1 MHCFFDEIQA
11 APGWEPFVDRL
22 LRTERCQVHLTGSSA
37 QLLSREIATQMRGRA
52 LSWEIFPFSF
62 REYLDY
68 RGIDGAGDLS
78 TKRRLTI
85 VKAFDE
91 YWERGGFPE
100 VAGILEWFE
109 DAYFL
114 FTVRIFDASAA
125 RRNANPK
132 KVYCIDHALITSVA
146 SGILVNSGHL
156 LENLVFTALRRRY
169 PEIHYYR
176 TRTGRKVDF
185 LVPRRGRPPMLVQAC
200 ESLAD
205 PRTRKRETAALAAAM
220 GELDVGT
227 ATIVTRNERERIEIE
242 GAAIEVVPAWRFLL
256 DTDPAGD

>member
-1 MHCFFDEIQA
+1 M
-11 APGWEPFVDRL
+11 
-22 LRTERCQVHLTGSSA
+22 
-37 QLLSREIATQMRGRA
+37 
-52 LSWEIFPFSF
+52 
-62 REYLDY
+62 
-68 RGIDGAGDLS
+68 
-78 TKRRLTI
+78 
-85 VKAFDE
+85 
-91 YWERGGFPE
+91 
-100 VAGILEWFE
+100 
-109 DAYFL
+109 
-114 FTVRIFDASAA
+114 
-125 RRNANPK
+125 
-132 KVYCIDHALITSVA
+132 YCIDHALITSVA

-227 ATIVTRNERERIEIE
+227 ATIVTRNERERIKAG
-242 GAAIEVVPAWRFLL
+242 GAGIEVVPAWRFLL